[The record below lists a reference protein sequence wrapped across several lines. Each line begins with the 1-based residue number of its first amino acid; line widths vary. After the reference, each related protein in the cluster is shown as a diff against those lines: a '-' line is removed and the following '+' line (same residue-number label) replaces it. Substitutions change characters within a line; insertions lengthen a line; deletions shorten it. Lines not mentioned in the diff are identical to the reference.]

1 MAKKKD
7 MELQC
12 TCQDITKQEWDK
24 LMKGHRP
31 MSYQWLKRRIKRYLP
46 HLYNELMLDYYN
58 PYESATYRTKMHYI
72 LTHSS
77 IEYFILK

>member
-1 MAKKKD
+1 MKL
-7 MELQC
+7 EC

-24 LMKGHRP
+24 LMKGRKP
-31 MSYQWLKRRIKRYLP
+31 MSYQWLKRRIKRSLP
-46 HLYNELMLDYYN
+46 HLYDELLLDYYN
-58 PYESATYRTKMHYI
+58 PFEGDTYRTKTHYI

>member
-1 MAKKKD
+1 

-24 LMKGHRP
+24 LMKGRRP
-31 MSYQWLKRRIKRYLP
+31 MSYNWLKRHIKHSLL
-46 HLYNELMLDYYN
+46 HLYDELMLDYYN
-58 PYESATYRTKMHYI
+58 PYESATYRTKTHYI

>member
-1 MAKKKD
+1 
-7 MELQC
+7 MELQF
-12 TCQDITKQEWDK
+12 TCKDITKQEWER
-24 LMKGHRP
+24 LMKGRKP
-31 MSYQWLKRRIKRYLP
+31 MSYQWLKMRIKRTLP

-58 PYESATYRTKMHYI
+58 PYESATYRTKTHYI

>member
-1 MAKKKD
+1 

-24 LMKGHRP
+24 LMKGRRP
-31 MSYQWLKRRIKRYLP
+31 MSYTWLKKHIKRYLP
-46 HLYNELMLDYYN
+46 HLYDELMLDYYN
-58 PYESATYRTKMHYI
+58 PYESATYRTKTHYI

>member
-1 MAKKKD
+1 MR
-7 MELQC
+7 LQC

-24 LMKGHRP
+24 LMKGRRP
-31 MSYQWLKRRIKRYLP
+31 MSYKCLKRRIKRSLP
-46 HLYNELMLDYYN
+46 HLYDELSLDYYN
-58 PYESATYRTKMHYI
+58 PYESATYRTKTHYI

>member
-1 MAKKKD
+1 MRL
-7 MELQC
+7 EC

-24 LMKGHRP
+24 LMKGRRP
-31 MSYQWLKRRIKRYLP
+31 MSYKWLKRCIKRSLP
-46 HLYNELMLDYYN
+46 QLYDELMLDYYN
-58 PYESATYRTKMHYI
+58 PYESATYRTKTHYI

>member
-1 MAKKKD
+1 

-31 MSYQWLKRRIKRYLP
+31 MSYTWLKKRIKRSLP
-46 HLYNELMLDYYN
+46 RLYDELMLDYYN
-58 PYESATYRTKMHYI
+58 PYESATYRTKTHYI
-72 LTHSS
+72 LTHSY

>member
-1 MAKKKD
+1 MR
-7 MELQC
+7 LQC
-12 TCQDITKQEWDK
+12 TCQDITKQEWDR
-24 LMKGHRP
+24 LMKGRRP
-31 MSYQWLKRRIKRYLP
+31 MSYKWLKRRIKRTMP

-58 PYESATYRTKMHYI
+58 PYESATYRTKTHYI

>member
-1 MAKKKD
+1 

-12 TCQDITKQEWDK
+12 TCQDITKQEWDN

-31 MSYQWLKRRIKRYLP
+31 MSYTWLKKRIKRSLP
-46 HLYNELMLDYYN
+46 HLYDELMLDYYN
-58 PYESATYRTKMHYI
+58 PYESATYRTKTHYI